1 MSWQGRILNQVLK
14 RTMKPVML
22 PRRLTRARMGISA
35 WAMEISAGLVP
46 APSARITPLHR
57 PVKGEWV
64 ENGENTS
71 RVVLYFHGGAY
82 IAGSPRTHRPLTAA
96 LARDGGARVL
106 ALDYRQAPEYGYP
119 AWLEDAVAAYE
130 HLLKTGERP
139 NQIVLAGDSAGGN
152 LVLITLLRLREL
164 GLPMPAGAICLSPWT
179 DLTCTSKSFRQNVAC
194 EAMLDAV
201 AVAALG
207 KHHIGERDPKDPLV
221 SPAYANLEGLPPLMV
236 HVGTGEILLDDAR
249 AIRRAANK
257 AGVSMDYKE
266 WTDMPHVFPMFHRV
280 LPEGRQALQEMTS
293 FIARVT
299 RTRVTT
305 PA

>member
-14 RTMKPVML
+14 RTLKPVMF
-22 PRRLTRARMGISA
+22 PTHPTRARMGISA
-35 WAMEISAGLVP
+35 WTMEASAGLM
-46 APSARITPLHR
+46 PSPQARITPLRR

-64 ENGENTS
+64 ESGENTS

-96 LARDGGARVL
+96 LARDAGVRVL

-119 AWLEDAVAAYE
+119 AWLEDAVTAYE

-152 LVLITLLRLREL
+152 LVLVTLLRLREL

-179 DLTCTSKSFRQNVAC
+179 DLACTSKSFRENVGSEVVLNAT
-194 EAMLDAV
+194 AI
-201 AVAALG
+201 AALG
-207 KHHIGERDPKDPLV
+207 KHHIGDRNPKDPLL
-221 SPAYANLEGLPPLMV
+221 SPAHANLDGLPPLMV

-257 AGVSMDYKE
+257 AAVSMDYKE
-266 WTDMPHVFPMFHRV
+266 WQGMPHAFPLFHLV
-280 LPEGRQALQEMTS
+280 LPEARQALQEMTA
-293 FIARVT
+293 FI
-299 RTRVTT
+299 TRVTT
-305 PA
+305 IRP